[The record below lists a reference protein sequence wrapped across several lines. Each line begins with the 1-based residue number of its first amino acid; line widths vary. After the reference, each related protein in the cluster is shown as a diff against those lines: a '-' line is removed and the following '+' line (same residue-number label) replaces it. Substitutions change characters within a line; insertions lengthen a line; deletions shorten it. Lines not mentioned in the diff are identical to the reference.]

1 MSKDL
6 DNRYFITL
14 NKDKIIF
21 SCLNKENKISFTMSH
36 ILENGLNN
44 LFEDLEK
51 FFIDNLINIE
61 KSLKD
66 FIRKIYIILDT
77 DDSLSAHLSIKYK
90 LETEK
95 INDNKINELL
105 SYLKNQ
111 FNKYSNDQKII
122 HMTIIKVLI
131 DGKEEDLSL
140 AGETFDNLILEIK
153 FECLK
158 NQTVHFVKKL
168 CSNYQISV
176 EKILLANYL
185 RYSFLPSTENLAQIA
200 IRSIYGVNKNE
211 IKIVKK
217 KLNKKSFLRDFFIFL
232 AKPVFYRNICCFFYQ
247 LGKYYSPIWLY

>member
-36 ILENGLNN
+36 ILKNGLNN

-111 FNKYSNDQKII
+111 FNKYSNDQKVI

-131 DGKEEDLSL
+131 DGKEKDLSL
-140 AGETFDNLILEIK
+140 IRETFDNSILEVK

-158 NQTVHFVKKL
+158 KQTVHSIDKL

-176 EKILLANYL
+176 EKILLADHL
-185 RYSFLPSTENLAQIA
+185 RQSSLNQTEN
-200 IRSIYGVNKNE
+200 
-211 IKIVKK
+211 IV
-217 KLNKKSFLRDFFIFL
+217 FL
-232 AKPVFYRNICCFFYQ
+232 ANKFLTGENNKEVSWISKKPIKRGFFE
-247 LGKYYSPIWLY
+247 KFFNFFN

>member
-36 ILENGLNN
+36 ILKNGLNN

-51 FFIDNLINIE
+51 FFIDNLIDIE

-77 DDSLSAHLSIKYK
+77 DNSLSVYLSIKHK
-90 LETEK
+90 LETDK
-95 INDNKINELL
+95 INENKINELL
-105 SYLKNQ
+105 SYLKYQ
-111 FNKYSNDQKII
+111 FTKYSNDQKVI
-122 HMTIIKVLI
+122 HMTISKLLV
-131 DGKEEDLSL
+131 DGKEKNLSL
-140 AGETFDNLILEIK
+140 FKEASDNLILEVK

-158 NQTVHFVKKL
+158 NQTVHFLEKL

-176 EKILLANYL
+176 EKILLANHL
-185 RYSFLPSTENLAQIA
+185 RQSFSNE
-200 IRSIYGVNKNE
+200 NKNIVFSANKFLSGQVNNE
-211 IKIVKK
+211 VMWTRKNLIKQG
-217 KLNKKSFLRDFFIFL
+217 FFT
-232 AKPVFYRNICCFFYQ
+232 KFFNFFN
-247 LGKYYSPIWLY
+247 

>member
-36 ILENGLNN
+36 ILKNGLNN

-61 KSLKD
+61 KGLKD

-77 DDSLSAHLSIKYK
+77 
-90 LETEK
+90 EK

-105 SYLKNQ
+105 IYLKNQ
-111 FNKYSNDQKII
+111 FNKYSNDQKVI

-131 DGKEEDLSL
+131 DGKEKDLSL
-140 AGETFDNLILEIK
+140 IRETFDNSILEVK

-158 NQTVHFVKKL
+158 KQTVHSIDKL

-176 EKILLANYL
+176 EKILLADHL
-185 RYSFLPSTENLAQIA
+185 RQSSLNQTEN
-200 IRSIYGVNKNE
+200 
-211 IKIVKK
+211 IV
-217 KLNKKSFLRDFFIFL
+217 FL
-232 AKPVFYRNICCFFYQ
+232 ANKFLNGDDNKEVSWISKKPIKRGFFE
-247 LGKYYSPIWLY
+247 KFFNFFN